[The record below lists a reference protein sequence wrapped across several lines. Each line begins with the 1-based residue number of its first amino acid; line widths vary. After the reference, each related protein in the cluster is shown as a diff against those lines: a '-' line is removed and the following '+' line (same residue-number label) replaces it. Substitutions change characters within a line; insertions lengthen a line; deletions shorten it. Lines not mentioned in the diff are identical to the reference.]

1 MILDKVF
8 HGVLDQG
15 RGCLLVFDE
24 AETDVRR
31 MRCEQF
37 VYLPDSC
44 RFIGYV
50 WCRDRDTGRSEQG
63 CGFVVCKGAH
73 LSHRH
78 QPFLPNIHGGTVGEN
93 SIVTYM

>member
-31 MRCEQF
+31 MRCELF
-37 VYLPDSC
+37 VFVCLTHTC
-44 RFIGYV
+44 RLLGHV
-50 WCRDRDTGRSEQG
+50 WCRDRDIGRSEQG

-73 LSHRH
+73 VSHHH
-78 QPFLPNIHGGTVGEN
+78 QTFLPDTRYGD
-93 SIVTYM
+93 SR